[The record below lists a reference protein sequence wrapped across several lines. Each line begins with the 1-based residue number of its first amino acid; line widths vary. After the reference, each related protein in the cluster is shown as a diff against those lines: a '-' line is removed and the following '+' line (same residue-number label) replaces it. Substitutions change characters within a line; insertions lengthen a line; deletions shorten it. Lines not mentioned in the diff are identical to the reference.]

1 MTADDVIRR
10 LALAP
15 HPEGGFY
22 RETWRDAPADGA
34 RGAGTA
40 IYFLLRAG
48 ERSRWHRIDAAELW
62 HFYAGAPLEL
72 AISRDGVTQERQ
84 RLGADLAAGERPQ
97 LVVPPGAWQSATCLA
112 APNVANSGRGGG
124 RDARTQA
131 AGRRGEHG
139 NEYGNEP
146 GSEPRSEGWTLVGCT
161 VSPAFE
167 FARFELAPEGF
178 APGGGGRPA

>member
-22 RETWRDAPADGA
+22 RETWRDAPADGS

-62 HFYAGAPLEL
+62 HFYAGASLEL

-97 LVVPPGAWQSATCLA
+97 LVVPPGAWQSALCLG
-112 APNVANSGRGGG
+112 APDLAGGGPVVDADALSRGGV
-124 RDARTQA
+124 
-131 AGRRGEHG
+131 
-139 NEYGNEP
+139 
-146 GSEPRSEGWTLVGCT
+146 GWTLVGCT

-167 FARFELAPEGF
+167 FARFELAPAGF
-178 APGGGGRPA
+178 TPANGGRPA